1 MRAASDDVRVIA
13 GAERLSTEYQTFLLD
28 QFGVLHDGKRAYPGA
43 RECVR
48 ALWQNGAK
56 LWIIS
61 NSSRRT
67 DGTVSKL
74 EKLGFESRW
83 FAGAMTSGEV
93 THGFLTRTAR
103 RVVGRAKRED
113 AAFDE
118 IDASSE
124 ALRTVAAA
132 MKRGIESRD
141 GRRAKCAHVTWNER
155 GAITLGEEFNEW
167 IEIVDETS
175 EDFDFVLIHGTE
187 AFGRGDDRDC
197 VSVDV
202 QRVKEFI
209 ERVARE
215 GAAPLVIANPDFVTV
230 SGDALVTMPGT
241 LGKWYAEAR
250 GTATAEGMVALMGK
264 PDAIIYKALL
274 GKIGRESGAV
284 IAVGDSMEH
293 DVAGARRAGIDALFI
308 CGGIHA
314 TELSDGNDGVDE
326 AALRALYEAHDS
338 TPRYASWRLEW

>member
-1 MRAASDDVRVIA
+1 
-13 GAERLSTEYQTFLLD
+13 
-28 QFGVLHDGKRAYPGA
+28 
-43 RECVR
+43 
-48 ALWQNGAK
+48 
-56 LWIIS
+56 
-61 NSSRRT
+61 
-67 DGTVSKL
+67 
-74 EKLGFESRW
+74 
-83 FAGAMTSGEV
+83 
-93 THGFLTRTAR
+93 
-103 RVVGRAKRED
+103 
-113 AAFDE
+113 
-118 IDASSE
+118 
-124 ALRTVAAA
+124 
-132 MKRGIESRD
+132 MKRGMESRV

-215 GAAPLVIANPDFVTV
+215 GAAPPVIANPDFVTV

-264 PDAIIYKALL
+264 PDAIIYKTLL

-293 DVAGARRAGIDALFI
+293 DVAGARRAGIDTLFI

-326 AALRALYEAHDS
+326 AALRALYDAHDS

>member
-1 MRAASDDVRVIA
+1 
-13 GAERLSTEYQTFLLD
+13 
-28 QFGVLHDGKRAYPGA
+28 
-43 RECVR
+43 
-48 ALWQNGAK
+48 
-56 LWIIS
+56 
-61 NSSRRT
+61 
-67 DGTVSKL
+67 
-74 EKLGFESRW
+74 
-83 FAGAMTSGEV
+83 MTSGEV

-103 RVVGRAKRED
+103 RVVGQAKRED
-113 AAFDE
+113 AEFDE
-118 IDASSE
+118 MDASSE

-141 GRRAKCAHVTWNER
+141 TGRAKCAHVTWNER
-155 GAITLGEEFNEW
+155 GAITLGKEFSEW

-175 EDFDFVLIHGTE
+175 EEFDFVLIHGTE

-202 QRVKEFI
+202 ERIKEFI

-215 GAAPLVIANPDFVTV
+215 GKAPLVIANPDFVTV

-241 LGKWYAEAR
+241 LAKWYAEMCDDDA
-250 GTATAEGMVALMGK
+250 AEGMVALMGK

-314 TELSDGNDGVDE
+314 AELSDESAGDDGQRLRE
-326 AALRALYEAHDS
+326 TALRALYDAHDS